1 MKEDNMSNKDR
12 NEAVDPLPE
21 NQAESK
27 DVITEKYI
35 SVGVE
40 APLSPLSVQ
49 KMMTQIWNQ
58 KISSRKTQDGN
69 DVKQLTSNTGADISL
84 ESDISMVHQILPEHR
99 NYKEISNKENP
110 SGDDGH
116 GSKGVKEIFRW
127 NLIEI
132 QRTKQMTWINLNSAD
147 MV

>member
-40 APLSPLSVQ
+40 APLSPLSV
-49 KMMTQIWNQ
+49 
-58 KISSRKTQDGN
+58 
-69 DVKQLTSNTGADISL
+69 
-84 ESDISMVHQILPEHR
+84 
-99 NYKEISNKENP
+99 
-110 SGDDGH
+110 
-116 GSKGVKEIFRW
+116 
-127 NLIEI
+127 
-132 QRTKQMTWINLNSAD
+132 
-147 MV
+147 